1 MPKLGLT
8 MEEAMI
14 IEWLVAD
21 DAFVDVDQP
30 ILRIETDKTETEVGA
45 PGSGRLH
52 QIGRPGDVFRC
63 GVRIGLLL
71 AEGEPAPPAEA
82 PVAPPTVASLA
93 APSASAPRAVGLA
106 PPTAAPAPAPLPGGR
121 VAASPYARA
130 VAAERGVR
138 IESLRGT
145 GPGGR
150 IVAAD
155 VLEARPDGVDASSA
169 GSGVTAVG
177 VAGWNVSGFT
187 SPPPSGTYAV
197 ATVAARQLADLL
209 GVDLASVPV
218 DPAEQ
223 RVTRDSV
230 AWYVRTLLRQLAIPS
245 ASSPAAPV
253 PAAPLLQEPTG
264 MVRLSGMRGTI
275 AKRMHASLQEM
286 AQLTLTMDAD
296 MTAVLADRAER
307 KTRGVA
313 PSVTDYV
320 VAATA
325 RALVRHP
332 GMNAQVAD
340 GAIALLP
347 EVHVG
352 LAVAVPNGLMVPVVR
367 DTAHRDLVD
376 LATETVRVAIAARS
390 GSLAPGDLEG
400 GTFSVSALGAYG
412 VDVFTP
418 VINPPNAGILGV
430 GRLRDDLVLEGGEVK
445 VVRRLTLSLTWDHRV
460 VDGVPAAEFCRTIV
474 ELLAEPAKLD

>member
-21 DAFVDVDQP
+21 GSAVEADQP
-30 ILRIETDKTETEVGA
+30 ILRIETDKTETEVGS
-45 PGSGRLH
+45 PGSGTLH
-52 QIGRPGDVFRC
+52 QIGQPGDVFRC

-71 AEGEPAPPAEA
+71 AAGEAAPAAATALAAPPAFASPAAGLPA
-82 PVAPPTVASLA
+82 PVA
-93 APSASAPRAVGLA
+93 
-106 PPTAAPAPAPLPGGR
+106 AAPAVVPGGR
-121 VAASPYARA
+121 VVASPYARA
-130 VAAERGVR
+130 VAAERGVQ
-138 IESLRGT
+138 IATVRGT
-145 GPGGR
+145 GPNGR

-155 VLEARPDGVDASSA
+155 VLEARPAA
-169 GSGVTAVG
+169 APAPAPTAAAVVPG
-177 VAGWNVSGFT
+177 GFAA
-187 SPPPSGTYAV
+187 PQPSGAYAV

-218 DPAEQ
+218 DAAEQ

-230 AWYVRTLLRQLAIPS
+230 AWYVRTLLQQLAE
-245 ASSPAAPV
+245 AKPAAAAAAPALA
-253 PAAPLLQEPTG
+253 AAPLLQEPTSV
-264 MVRLSGMRGTI
+264 VRLAGMRGTI

-286 AQLTLTMDAD
+286 AQLTLSMDAD
-296 MTAVLADRAER
+296 MTEVLADRAAR
-307 KTRGVA
+307 KAQGGAT
-313 PSVTDYV
+313 PSITDYV

-332 GMNAQVAD
+332 GMNAQVTEA
-340 GAIALLP
+340 GIALLP

-352 LAVAVPNGLMVPVVR
+352 LAVAVTNGLMVPVVR
-367 DTAHRDLVD
+367 DTAHRSLAD
-376 LATETVRVAIAARS
+376 LAAETTRVAGAART
-390 GSLAPGDLEG
+390 GSLTPRDLEG

-430 GRLRDDLVLEGGEVK
+430 GRLRDELVLVGGEVK
-445 VVRRLTLSLTWDHRV
+445 AVKRLTLSLTWDHRV

-474 ELLAEPAKLD
+474 ELLATPTALD